1 VATEREFSAGGV
13 LVRNMRGRPFMAA
26 VRVKDGTVLAL
37 PKGHIDPGESA
48 AEAAAREVR
57 EEAGVEGTLVEKID
71 DIRYWYVRE
80 GMRVLKVVSFFLFRY
95 RSGSVRDHDHEVDS
109 AEWIPLAE
117 APKLLSYRGE
127 KQVAA
132 AAQSRWGRGR

>member
-1 VATEREFSAGGV
+1 MATEREFSAGGV

-109 AEWIPLAE
+109 AEWVPLAE